1 MPNRIIKESV
11 FESDKI
17 AGLSDFEFRMWV
29 GLITQAD
36 DLGRGDARPQ
46 IIKGRVFALR
56 ERVTLKDIEC
66 ALQNMAA
73 RGCVGLYTVDGK
85 PYYVFPNWAAHQR
98 VRDVKPKYPGP
109 DEKDENV
116 VSPQIAADCRR
127 LPPESNTNPNTNP
140 NTNESVPHTRT
151 KFVKPSVDD
160 VAAYCAERKNG
171 IDPQHF
177 VDYYDRNGWV
187 VGKNTPMKDWKAT
200 VRTWEKNEF
209 NNKQTKPSTPAS
221 YDIDRAE
228 QRAKTSVPVLKKNER
243 R

>member
-56 ERVTLKDIEC
+56 ERVTLRDIEC

-73 RGCVGLYTVDGK
+73 RGCVSLYDVDGK

-98 VRDVKPKYPGP
+98 VRDVKPKYPAP
-109 DEKDENV
+109 DDDNAV
-116 VSPQIAADCRR
+116 DISPQIAADCRT
-127 LPPESNTNPNTNP
+127 LPPDSNTNTNPNTN
-140 NTNESVPHTRT
+140 TKESVART

-177 VDYYDRNGWV
+177 VDYYERNGWI
-187 VGKNTPMKDWKAT
+187 VGKTAMKDWKAT
-200 VRTWEKNEF
+200 VRTWEKNQY
-209 NNKQTKPSTPAS
+209 NNKPKTNETPAS
-221 YDIDRAE
+221 YDIERAE
-228 QRAKTSVPVLKKNER
+228 TRAKTSVPVLKKNER
-243 R
+243 K